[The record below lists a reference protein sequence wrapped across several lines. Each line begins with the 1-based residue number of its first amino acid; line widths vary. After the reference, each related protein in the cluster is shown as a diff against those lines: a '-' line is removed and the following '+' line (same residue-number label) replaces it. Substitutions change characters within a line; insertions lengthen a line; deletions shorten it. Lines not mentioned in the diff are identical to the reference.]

1 MTAHAS
7 LESNFTPTVK
17 QDFAVIVY
25 TDAQRNTSFCTQHKI
40 KNNKLEAG
48 TLLSLEALEHLARDF
63 WKSEVTV
70 LDESILVHEP
80 GVLVWW
86 KPSQSESMFFQTRD
100 SSLDALSGQVL
111 AQPPLVFMAYRR
123 SLKVFALLENAR
135 PKADTPLYAA
145 PYFNITSGAVCLGS
159 TPMPDVIHPNQTGAI
174 GEAFFASAFTHGT
187 TERVLNWEGSISEF
201 WAEVKRAGVFPTSAL
216 KPAGTTLEQAIKG
229 VV

>member
-7 LESNFTPTVK
+7 LESNFTPSVK

-25 TDAQRNTSFCTQHKI
+25 TDVQRNTSFCTQHKI

-70 LDESILVHEP
+70 LDETILVHEP

-86 KPSQSESMFFQTRD
+86 KPSQEEAMFFQTRD
-100 SSLDALSGQVL
+100 SSLDALSGQVF
-111 AQPPLVFMAYRR
+111 AQPPLVFIVYRR
-123 SLKVFALLENAR
+123 SLKVYALLENVR
-135 PKADTPLYAA
+135 PKANTPLYAA
-145 PYFNITSGAVCLGS
+145 PYFNITGGAVCLGS
-159 TPMPDVIHPNQTGAI
+159 MPMPNVIHPNQAKAI
-174 GEAFFASAFTHGT
+174 NEAFFASAFTHGT

-201 WAEVKRAGVFPTSAL
+201 WAEVKHAGDFPTTAL
-216 KPAGTTLEQAIKG
+216 KPADTTLEKAIKG

>member
-40 KNNKLEAG
+40 KNNRLEAG
-48 TLLSLEALEHLARDF
+48 TLLTLEALEHLARDF

-86 KPSQSESMFFQTRD
+86 KPSQAESMFFQTRD
-100 SSLDALSGQVL
+100 SSLGSERTLILPGMVSTR
-111 AQPPLVFMAYRR
+111 PTRLVHAPGCF
-123 SLKVFALLENAR
+123 R
-135 PKADTPLYAA
+135 PRP
-145 PYFNITSGAVCLGS
+145 
-159 TPMPDVIHPNQTGAI
+159 
-174 GEAFFASAFTHGT
+174 
-187 TERVLNWEGSISEF
+187 
-201 WAEVKRAGVFPTSAL
+201 
-216 KPAGTTLEQAIKG
+216 
-229 VV
+229 